1 MTTQLHSV
9 RAAAPGR
16 PREFDLDDAVRD
28 ALDVFRQRGYHGASM
43 VDLLEGTKLSRGSL
57 YKAFPDKRA
66 LFFAAFDL
74 YAREAL
80 ERLREKLAQGA
91 GREGIRTALLH
102 YAHVSAEAC
111 WQKGCL
117 ISTATGELLPDD
129 SEARARVE
137 AYYER
142 LITLLSDAVR
152 RGQDEGVIDR
162 SRDPRALGRYLQT
175 VIQGMRFVAKTG
187 AGENELRGIV
197 ATTMLAISARG

>member
-1 MTTQLHSV
+1 
-9 RAAAPGR
+9 
-16 PREFDLDDAVRD
+16 
-28 ALDVFRQRGYHGASM
+28 M
-43 VDLLEGTKLSRGSL
+43 VDLLDGTKLSRGSL

-80 ERLREKLAQGA
+80 ERVREKLAQGT

-129 SEARARVE
+129 AEARARVE

-142 LITLLSDAVR
+142 LITLFSDAVR

-162 SRDPRALGRYLQT
+162 ARDPQALGRYLQT

-187 AGENELRGIV
+187 ADENELRGIV
-197 ATTMLAISARG
+197 ATTMLAVAARG